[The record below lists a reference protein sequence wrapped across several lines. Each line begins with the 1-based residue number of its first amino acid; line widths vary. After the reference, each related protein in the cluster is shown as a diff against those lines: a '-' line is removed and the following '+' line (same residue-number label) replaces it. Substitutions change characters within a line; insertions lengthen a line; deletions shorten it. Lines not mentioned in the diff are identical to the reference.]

1 MKLPRDS
8 FASRAVA
15 ALCGLAVLVL
25 ALASDRATNGWT
37 MIVPEMLCG
46 LALIFVAAGRIA
58 IPAGLAFTAGM
69 AAVLVAGDRILGL
82 GFWTDPTLQPMRA
95 SILLPVAVTL
105 GGLGLLLFPL
115 FTTGTALCG
124 LFVIAIGILGV
135 LLLVNGFGLA
145 HAMGVRPEYVTPLP
159 AALIPL
165 ALGAGVFATHRLRP
179 LPPRS
184 LGYAWAPGA
193 ATFLLVTMSVVVW
206 QALVGL
212 QERDLAQLTRSA
224 AATASG
230 KLLSDLSAIGSIV
243 DLLSRQGSDP
253 AAAWTQGA
261 QVLRRT
267 SPAVVSLSFFDADV
281 QPVQQIVLTN
291 AYVIPSDL
299 PPEDRRLLAGTLR
312 DAHRPVMMPVDRRV
326 ERHPI
331 VRLALARDTEAKPAG
346 YVVAGIDVRKLLAAQ
361 TSALPDYAIRIEAD
375 GAPVATTRG
384 GGTSWHD
391 PAVYRQVLS
400 LPGGTQWTLLV
411 NPSKPLR
418 RSARSNLPEIVLG
431 ASLLLALL
439 LGSTLRLARA
449 AASQAMELAVEAE
462 QRRRAEAEVRA
473 LAHTLEQRV
482 EQRTE
487 ALLRANDDL
496 RQFSAFVAHELRQ
509 PLSAMGLWAELLES
523 GLPPLGEKQRR
534 QLDKIRSAVGRMSR
548 LIESELSLAQMSHG
562 ELPKER
568 IDLAAL
574 LAEVRSDLA
583 SALEQAGARLE
594 TGPLGTVMADP
605 RQMRLLFR
613 NLVESA
619 IKHRGDA
626 ALLVHVEERDP
637 HDPAHCIITVSHNGR
652 GFTAETAQRV
662 FNIFN
667 RMPDP
672 PQSGTGI
679 GLAICRR
686 IAERH
691 GGRIRAE
698 GTSGSGATFTIELPR
713 TGGQEDVGAVAS

>member
-1 MKLPRDS
+1 
-8 FASRAVA
+8 VI
-15 ALCGLAVLVL
+15 GL
-25 ALASDRATNGWT
+25 ALASDRTTNGWT
-37 MIVPEMLCG
+37 LIVPEMLSG
-46 LALIFVAAGRIA
+46 FALIFVAAGRIA
-58 IPAGLAFTAGM
+58 VPAGLAFTAGM
-69 AAVLVAGDRILGL
+69 AAVLIAGDRVLGM
-82 GFWTDPTLQPMRA
+82 GFWMDPALQPVRA

-115 FTTGTALCG
+115 LTTGTALCG
-124 LFVIAIGILGV
+124 LSVVAIGILGV
-135 LLLVNGFGLA
+135 LLATNGFGLA
-145 HAMGVRPEYVTPLP
+145 QSMGVRPEFVTPLP
-159 AALIPL
+159 AAVIPV
-165 ALGAGVFATHRLRP
+165 ALGVGVFATHRLRP

-193 ATFLLVTMSVVVW
+193 ATFLLVTMSFVVW
-206 QALVGL
+206 QALVRL

-224 AATASG
+224 AATVSG

-253 AAAWTQGA
+253 ARAWTQEA

-267 SPAVVSLSFFDADV
+267 SPAVVSLSFFDANLA
-281 QPVQQIVLTN
+281 PVQQIVMTN
-291 AYVIPSDL
+291 AFVVPSEL
-299 PPEDRRLLAGTLR
+299 PPEDRYLLASTLR
-312 DAHRPVMMPVDRRV
+312 DAHRPVVTPVDRRV
-326 ERHPI
+326 EGHPI
-331 VRLALARDTEAKPAG
+331 VRLALARDPAVLDAG
-346 YVVAGIDVRKLLAAQ
+346 YVVAALDVHTLLAEW
-361 TSALPDYAIRIEAD
+361 TSALQDYAVRIEIE
-375 GAPVATTRG
+375 GALIASSG
-384 GGTSWHD
+384 SAGTSWDD
-391 PAVYRQVLS
+391 PAVHRQVLS

-418 RSARSNLPEIVLG
+418 RSARSNLPDIVLG

-449 AASQAMELAVEAE
+449 AASHAMELGVEAE

-473 LAHTLEQRV
+473 LNQTLEHRV

-509 PLSAMGLWAELLES
+509 PLSAMGLWAELLE
-523 GLPPLGEKQRR
+523 GGPPPLNDKQRR
-534 QLDKIRSAVGRMSR
+534 QLDKIRSAVTRMSR

-568 IDLAAL
+568 IDLASL
-574 LAEVRSDLA
+574 LAEVRADLA
-583 SALEQAGARLE
+583 SALEHADARLE
-594 TGPLGTVMADP
+594 TGPLGWLMADP
-605 RQMRLLFR
+605 RQLRLLFR

-619 IKHRGDA
+619 LKHRGDA
-626 ALLVHVEERDP
+626 ALVVHVEERDP
-637 HDPAHCIITVSHNGR
+637 KDAAHCIIVVRHNGR

-662 FNIFN
+662 FTIFN

-691 GGRIRAE
+691 GGRITA
-698 GTSGSGATFTIELPR
+698 SGDPESGAIFTIELPR
-713 TGGQEDVGAVAS
+713 EGIQEDIGAVAS